1 MYMVHGTCILNYFL
15 YPLPSLSP
23 LLSFSHFT
31 GFFLNNTN
39 LFAINKQQLLEFPFE
54 LFALSDCVNSISIK
68 HLLLY
73 IWHRSI
79 ALAEGTVAYRY
90 RNEMN
95 ELNSH

>member
-1 MYMVHGTCILNYFL
+1 MYIHSYLL
-15 YPLPSLSP
+15 PLSLPFSL

-39 LFAINKQQLLEFPFE
+39 LFTINKQQLLEFPFE

-73 IWHRSI
+73 IWDRSI
-79 ALAEGTVAYRY
+79 ALTKGTVAYRY
-90 RNEMN
+90 PNEMN